1 MRLAPRN
8 IIMPGLVV
16 AALGLALLTGLDT
29 DSAYTTQVL
38 PGTLLIGFGL
48 GLAFVPLF
56 ATATGEISPQDSG
69 GTSAMVTMAQ
79 QSGGWAAPPLFGGIL
94 ASAVAARLDHTSGVP
109 DGLTK
114 AAEQG
119 VLLGGQKLPEILADA
134 VRETDRA
141 VLGGYSVI
149 LWWAVGLTLLA
160 GLLTG
165 LLVTA
170 KAPTGGPGS
179 R

>member
-1 MRLAPRN
+1 MVN
-8 IIMPGLVV
+8 
-16 AALGLALLTGLDT
+16 AA
-29 DSAYTTQVL
+29 QR
-38 PGTLLIGFGL
+38 
-48 GLAFVPLF
+48 
-56 ATATGEISPQDSG
+56 
-69 GTSAMVTMAQ
+69 
-79 QSGGWAAPPLFGGIL
+79 SGGWAASPLFGGIL
-94 ASAVAARLDHTSGVP
+94 ASAVSARLDHTSE
-109 DGLTK
+109 GLTK

-119 VLLGGQKLPEILADA
+119 IRLSRQNLPVTMSGV

-160 GLLTG
+160 GLLAG

-170 KAPTGGPGS
+170 KAPRGGPGS